1 MQALKEAEEKN
12 KMIALNTKLTSSNKD
27 FIDSVNSNLLLL
39 QSEFEQLDQSK
50 KKVEVD
56 LTQVSKTLLHL
67 EAVLTE
73 LKEDMSKM
81 AERETKNEARMKA
94 MRDRLNKVEKNN
106 VNFNKDVNLN
116 KEEKEKDGR
125 ANVDSAGI

>member
-1 MQALKEAEEKN
+1 
-12 KMIALNTKLTSSNKD
+12 MIALNTKLTSSNKD

-67 EAVLTE
+67 EAVLSE
-73 LKEDMSKM
+73 LKQDMSKM